1 MPGYLHFLMALMLF
15 TLSSHSSAQQF
26 NSFRFISEDAP
37 LASGAVTSIELQ
49 ASDDVSA
56 TLSFLD
62 AAGLST
68 VYDIRFSVSRVIS
81 SELPVFLPP
90 ADFSNSLVPG
100 LDLEGVQFLTGSLSD
115 PNNDTATPPAHWFRM
130 TLFNGIW
137 SGSFRVADRVYSIDR
152 LGGDPVIDVRNAS
165 ESLSFQP
172 SKRVKVSAV
181 IDDDYVFNFPQ
192 AQNLG
197 HINAMESLHVMD
209 GLVAD
214 SLGISLNIEQLV
226 YRSAAELTSA
236 GAVPWLAS
244 NAEAFGLEDNVA
256 VFFYQGGSDIQAFA
270 TDELVVQ
277 GEPLRYQ
284 FDSAFYLGQLF
295 DLPEQESTLTSSDL
309 ESSTLV
315 AGWNSVQR
323 EHLEDNPP
331 ESSLTQILSFDEPEI
346 EVTPEMSI
354 PIPDFILDAESEESS
369 NGLGLQSDGDFSSSD
384 SDQSAEAGGSSGGG
398 ALGLKEIL
406 ILFLAGIVLIARPM
420 RQSV

>member
-1 MPGYLHFLMALMLF
+1 MRDKSNNRKKRIGQLPD
-15 TLSSHSSAQQF
+15 LSCQGFFISCWRCSHSSAQQF

-37 LASGAVTSIELQ
+37 IASGAVTSIELQ

-100 LDLEGVQFLTGSLSD
+100 LDLEGVQFLTGS
-115 PNNDTATPPAHWFRM
+115 
-130 TLFNGIW
+130 
-137 SGSFRVADRVYSIDR
+137 GSFRVADRVYSIDR

-165 ESLSFQP
+165 DSLSFQP
-172 SKRVKVSAV
+172 SKRIKVSAV
-181 IDDDYVFNFPQ
+181 IDDDYVFNSPQ

-197 HINAMESLHVMD
+197 HINALESLHVMD

-226 YRSAAELTSA
+226 YRSAAELTST

-315 AGWNSVQR
+315 AGWNSEQR

-346 EVTPEMSI
+346 EVTPVMSI

-369 NGLGLQSDGDFSSSD
+369 NGLGLQSDGDFGSSD